1 MPNYEVLSPQ
11 VVCPTCTGAGYV
23 RRDSRAEYVA
33 LIPLTDR
40 RLRPRRI
47 CLKLFGSVVICS
59 LVFTLL
65 LIFLFPRTI
74 YLRSSVYKLI
84 TVSAIANM
92 QDSVIDLT
100 VINQI
105 NVSNPNFVPATVNK
119 VIISPKYR
127 SVDLQETV
135 NNSIYMLPLRSETL
149 LNVSTKLRF
158 EHKHFDVIKL
168 CFMKLP
174 YFHDIYVTFT
184 FHITYMLLWQ
194 SFDAYLTIMP
204 LVDCYPTNINSSML
218 MVSS

>member
-1 MPNYEVLSPQ
+1 MPNYEVISPQ
-11 VVCPTCTGAGYV
+11 VACPTCTGAGYV

-47 CLKLFGSVVICS
+47 CLKLFASVVTCS

-92 QDSVIDLT
+92 QDNVIDLT

-105 NVSNPNFVPATVNK
+105 NVSNPNFVPASVNK
-119 VIISPKYR
+119 IIVSPKYR

-135 NNSIYMLPLRSETL
+135 NNSIQMLPLRSETL

-168 CFMKLP
+168 CLMKLP

-184 FHITYMLLWQ
+184 FHIAYTLLWQ
-194 SFDAYLTIMP
+194 NFDAYLTIMP

-218 MVSS
+218 LVSS

>member
-158 EHKHFDVIKL
+158 EHKHFDV
-168 CFMKLP
+168 M
-174 YFHDIYVTFT
+174 
-184 FHITYMLLWQ
+184 
-194 SFDAYLTIMP
+194 
-204 LVDCYPTNINSSML
+204 
-218 MVSS
+218 

>member
-11 VVCPTCTGAGYV
+11 VTCPTCSGSGLV
-23 RRDSRAEYVA
+23 QIDSRAEYVA

-59 LVFTLL
+59 LVFILL

-74 YLRSSVYKLI
+74 SLSSSAYKLI
-84 TVSAIANM
+84 TINAIANM
-92 QDSVIDLT
+92 QDNVLDLT

-105 NVSNPNFVPATVNK
+105 NVSNPNFFRATVSE
-119 VIISPKYR
+119 IIVSPVYR
-127 SVDLQETV
+127 SVDLEDTV
-135 NNSIYMLPLRSETL
+135 DNSLQILPLRSKTL
-149 LNVSTKLRF
+149 LNVTTKLRF
-158 EHKHFDVIKL
+158 EHRHFDVIKL

-184 FHITYMLLWQ
+184 FHITYTLLWQ
-194 SFDAYLTIMP
+194 DFNTYLTIMP
-204 LVDCYPTNINSSML
+204 LVDCYPTNINSSN
-218 MVSS
+218 VIKF